1 MSATTRARARNV
13 RGSSGEVARHHEP
26 ELGFIKK
33 LLPLIVAMSLVASM
47 FPAPA
52 LAGVDGADGSSDA
65 TDVAQ
70 AAGTESSG
78 SDEPAEPAD
87 AADAAGAKAEG
98 GDADAAEPD
107 GTGEEP
113 AAVVEGENPP
123 TAATAPATQ
132 PSSSPDANDVG
143 VQAATIEVTCSI
155 IGVDADGN
163 AQAWAPASSYTLEE
177 GATGADL
184 TLATFERAGLVAD
197 YDPDAAYGFY
207 LKSIT
212 SPFDESLT
220 LGWDQAT
227 GRYWQLFVNGKPSNV
242 GATGVKLSAGDVI
255 TWAYSSS
262 GQGIPE
268 IAESIEVKCGI
279 VGADAAGNPVA
290 WAPETAFGV
299 KQGATAAD
307 ATIAALEA
315 AGITA
320 DYDPDGAYGFYIN
333 TITSPFDENLT
344 LGWDEATGRYWQL
357 FVNDKPSG
365 VGASEVLLRE
375 GDTVTWYYAADGSS
389 LPSEGDMVD
398 PDAERPDLDADW
410 PGFAGGSSGAT
421 VTAPTP
427 TEAADL
433 AWTYDFKDGGWY
445 ATVSDLL
452 IVDGDVYLVAMGKI
466 QRIDGDTGELAA
478 SAPTGEDT
486 QYICRPAYAD
496 GLIVV
501 AYDGGKIAAYTAD
514 TLTCVW
520 KTASFAPE
528 GSGRKYQAM
537 STLTVS
543 NGFVYAMFSPQ
554 NGDNPTTEGVMACV
568 SLEDGSTKWIKR
580 TGTAAQED
588 TGGFYWAGAAVS
600 GDDLIVGDDFGKVA
614 LIDGETGAEL
624 SSVAVSGSCRA
635 GIVAAET
642 AETGEGSYLA
652 VTKGDGVLHKIE
664 RTGDELKL
672 TGSVKFSAT
681 STSTPSVVQGKA
693 VVCGSDSLK
702 YPVNGTISVIDIA
715 SMTLEKS
722 VVAGAGQSQSSPL
735 ISVQG
740 DGVYAYFTCN
750 TMPGGVYRYKI
761 GDDAVEQLYVP
772 KSAMQNF
779 CVASIVADAEG
790 NLYYTND
797 SGTLFKLSAAP
808 SFSVS
813 FETNGGSTV
822 STFRVAQGKPM
833 TQPGNPTREGHLF
846 LGWFADEA
854 LTEPWD
860 FSQPVAGD
868 MTLFAKWGKDVSGGG
883 DVKPPVD
890 PDELKPTVPE
900 SNASPAGPTVA
911 VVPTYSVVTTRTPLA
926 DVKQD
931 AATSVAA
938 DGKAAPVSSKSAG
951 SAGTA
956 KEGAAVA
963 VAQAEDMP
971 AAFNPIAVAGIALGV
986 VVLLGAALYFVLAR
1000 RRA

>member
-1 MSATTRARARNV
+1 
-13 RGSSGEVARHHEP
+13 
-26 ELGFIKK
+26 
-33 LLPLIVAMSLVASM
+33 
-47 FPAPA
+47 
-52 LAGVDGADGSSDA
+52 
-65 TDVAQ
+65 
-70 AAGTESSG
+70 
-78 SDEPAEPAD
+78 
-87 AADAAGAKAEG
+87 
-98 GDADAAEPD
+98 
-107 GTGEEP
+107 
-113 AAVVEGENPP
+113 
-123 TAATAPATQ
+123 
-132 PSSSPDANDVG
+132 
-143 VQAATIEVTCSI
+143 
-155 IGVDADGN
+155 
-163 AQAWAPASSYTLEE
+163 
-177 GATGADL
+177 
-184 TLATFERAGLVAD
+184 
-197 YDPDAAYGFY
+197 
-207 LKSIT
+207 
-212 SPFDESLT
+212 
-220 LGWDQAT
+220 
-227 GRYWQLFVNGKPSNV
+227 
-242 GATGVKLSAGDVI
+242 
-255 TWAYSSS
+255 
-262 GQGIPE
+262 
-268 IAESIEVKCGI
+268 
-279 VGADAAGNPVA
+279 
-290 WAPETAFGV
+290 
-299 KQGATAAD
+299 
-307 ATIAALEA
+307 
-315 AGITA
+315 
-320 DYDPDGAYGFYIN
+320 
-333 TITSPFDENLT
+333 
-344 LGWDEATGRYWQL
+344 
-357 FVNDKPSG
+357 
-365 VGASEVLLRE
+365 
-375 GDTVTWYYAADGSS
+375 
-389 LPSEGDMVD
+389 
-398 PDAERPDLDADW
+398 
-410 PGFAGGSSGAT
+410 
-421 VTAPTP
+421 
-427 TEAADL
+427 
-433 AWTYDFKDGGWY
+433 
-445 ATVSDLL
+445 
-452 IVDGDVYLVAMGKI
+452 MGKI

-860 FSQPVAGD
+860 FSQPVASD

-911 VVPTYSVVTTRTPLA
+911 VVPHLQRRDHA
-926 DVKQD
+926 H
-931 AATSVAA
+931 
-938 DGKAAPVSSKSAG
+938 
-951 SAGTA
+951 
-956 KEGAAVA
+956 
-963 VAQAEDMP
+963 
-971 AAFNPIAVAGIALGV
+971 AAFRREAGCGDV
-986 VVLLGAALYFVLAR
+986 R
-1000 RRA
+1000 CR